1 MSDGIAVVIPT
12 LNEVDSI
19 GRIIDELMNLE
30 IKCTVIIVDDQ
41 STDGTCREISIK
53 KKLFPNQITLIVRE
67 DSTNGLAGAYLRG
80 YSMAKE
86 LGFEWVVQMD
96 ADGQHSPKDISELW
110 QQKSKQK
117 VVVGSRYCPGG
128 TVHGWGKLRLLISKI
143 GNWYFRA
150 LHNTQTRDCTGGFR
164 LSPLNVLDQ
173 IWLIPPSSKGFTF
186 HAESTYRCI
195 QNSIRIIEVPINF
208 EVRENGNSKMNFWN
222 ALESLHKI
230 TKWKFKK

>member
-41 STDGTCREISIK
+41 STDGTCREINIK
-53 KKLFPNQITLIVRE
+53 KKSFPNQIILIVRE
-67 DSTNGLAGAYLRG
+67 NSTNGLAGAYLKG

-96 ADGQHSPKDISELW
+96 ADGQHSPNYISKLW

-150 LHNTQTRDCTGGFR
+150 LHNTKTRDCTGGFR
-164 LSPLNVLDQ
+164 LYPINILDQ
-173 IWLIPPSSKGFTF
+173 IWLIPPSSKGFAF
-186 HAESTYRCI
+186 HAESTYRCLH
-195 QNSIRIIEVPINF
+195 NSIRIIEVPINF
-208 EVRENGNSKMNFWN
+208 EVRENGNSKMNFSN
-222 ALESLHKI
+222 ALESLYKI